1 MFNMLQ
7 QIKDMKSKISDF
19 KKVIENATFF
29 GKSSDGE
36 VQVKVSGKAILLNVD
51 ISENLSNRNNLNLSI
66 LEAYKNA
73 KSEADDFYNNEMNK
87 VTGGMQLPFDLKS
100 FL

>member
-1 MFNMLQ
+1 MVVAHQ
-7 QIKDMKSKISDF
+7 R
-19 KKVIENATFF
+19 KKNTIALEAYKNC
-29 GKSSDGE
+29 
-36 VQVKVSGKAILLNVD
+36 
-51 ISENLSNRNNLNLSI
+51 NLNNTTALSI